1 MLLFD
6 SVCNICNKRLN
17 MERKEI
23 AFPAVLII
31 HCDRVSRSS
40 NKKIQNAIQLPR

>member
-6 SVCNICNKRLN
+6 SVCNVCNKRLN
-17 MERKEI
+17 MEKEI